1 MWACAKGTY
10 RNLALKEKKG
20 KSNFMASVRTCLSAE
35 VITGARIRKFS
46 RRARQYMLAY
56 HALDSGL
63 FEPELQQQR
72 SKHGP
77 VEIDS
82 LIKKMKTHR
91 CALDFDYKF
100 VMNVD
105 E

>member
-20 KSNFMASVRTCLSAE
+20 KSNFMASVSRTCLSAE
-35 VITGARIRKFS
+35 VITGAR
-46 RRARQYMLAY
+46 MLAY

-72 SKHGP
+72 SKDGH
-77 VEIDS
+77 VEIDD
-82 LIKKMKTHR
+82 LIKKMKIHR